1 MTTTMYDISAYS
13 RGGSFMNLNIIRP
26 IPSTTK
32 LDINVKVLRKL
43 LSLSLRLREHV
54 RDGTKLICEICR
66 LAHPTLNKAGN
77 IV

>member
-43 LSLSLRLREHV
+43 LSLSYFY
-54 RDGTKLICEICR
+54 
-66 LAHPTLNKAGN
+66 
-77 IV
+77 

>member
-32 LDINVKVLRKL
+32 LDMNVKVLRKL
-43 LSLSLRLREHV
+43 LSLSYFYQY
-54 RDGTKLICEICR
+54 INY
-66 LAHPTLNKAGN
+66 PTLTRTC
-77 IV
+77 